1 MEVIKK
7 MSGIEQRLPML
18 ANMRKKHLSQLENNV
33 LDPAKDKGGAA
44 TTSLAGTLR
53 FLAVANLKLE
63 GDVQGFREALSR
75 AVSCRLALF
84 ERSKNGEAIP
94 PSYLAMISYKSLFD
108 ALASGDYGLSKE
120 LASVMG
126 GREKIEKEN
135 DHPFDR
141 ALGYALKALVLNAD
155 DQEEKI
161 AQFKAIASESDNVD
175 FLGYAEAFVA
185 IKNNDADLFASA
197 LQSVLSGH
205 NNQCKGSGFFKD
217 SEDEVLCV
225 WGVGLINLAKERG
238 LAIQVDD
245 PLIPASIT
253 A

>member
-1 MEVIKK
+1 

-18 ANMRKKHLSQLENNV
+18 ATMRKKHLGQLESNM

-63 GDVQGFREALSR
+63 GDVQGFKEALSR
-75 AVSCRLALF
+75 AASCRLTLF
-84 ERSKNGEAIP
+84 KRSKNGEAIP

-108 ALASGDYGLSKE
+108 ALAAGDYELSKE

-126 GREKIEKEN
+126 GRDEIEKEN

-155 DQEEKI
+155 DQAEKI
-161 AQFKAIASESDNVD
+161 EQFRSAASESDNTD
-175 FLGYAEAFVA
+175 FLGYAEAFEA
-185 IKNNDADLFASA
+185 IKNSDSELFVSA
-197 LQSVLSGH
+197 LQHLLLGH
-205 NNQCKGSGFFKD
+205 KKQCKGSGVFKD

-225 WGVGLINLAKERG
+225 WGIGLVNLAKSRG
-238 LAIQVDD
+238 LAPKIDD
-245 PLIPASIT
+245 PLIPASLV
-253 A
+253 AC